1 LELLFLGFFL
11 KSAKTIL
18 LKINILNFYLF
29 VNLPPNLEKM
39 RRILHSFL
47 LILTSI
53 SALAQIPAN
62 YYSTATGTGATLKTQ
77 LKDIITAG
85 HNPGSY
91 GGLWI
96 AYQTTDRDYYYEN
109 DGTILDIYS
118 ERPTAADPYNFTVG
132 TNQCG
137 SYNSESDCYNREHI
151 IPQSLFNEAL
161 PMVADIHFI
170 RATDGYV
177 NNIRGSFPFGNV
189 GVTNYISNNGSKR
202 GSSVSAGYTGTVF
215 EPIDEFKGD
224 IARMIF
230 YFVTRYETQLSGFSS
245 GNMLGNSAYPGLQI
259 WELNQLLAW
268 HNLDPVSP
276 AEIGRNNAS
285 YTYQGN
291 RNPYIDNP
299 NYVNLVWG
307 TPTTDTQAPTTPTN
321 LVANNPTASTVALS
335 WTASTDNVGVTGYD
349 IYANGVLKS
358 TVSGTSTT
366 VQALNS
372 STTYDFYVIAK
383 DAAGNPSA
391 QSNIATETT
400 LAGSGGGTGTCGTE
414 DFENITGTGNGYG
427 IRTWTNNNITWTA
440 TDARID
446 QTITGKAITLQN
458 GSLTSSSISGG
469 IGTLTVTTQRKFGG
483 TSSNLNL
490 QINGTTVGTI
500 PYSDAVTTT
509 TISNINVSGNIII
522 KLINPVASN
531 RVAIDDLS
539 WTCAASLSTVENS
552 KEKAFNIYPNPVK
565 NHELFVKGE
574 NLSKISKAE
583 IYDLSGKLIKNIAN
597 PFKNSNKINLHG
609 VTKGVY
615 ILKTDNNTTKFIV
628 D

>member
-1 LELLFLGFFL
+1 MELLFLGFFL

-245 GNMLGNSAYPGLQI
+245 GNMLGNSAYPGLQT

-307 TPTTDTQAPTTPTN
+307 APTTDTTAPTAPTN
-321 LVANNPTASTVALS
+321 LVANNPTSSTVALS

-427 IRTWTNNNITWTA
+427 TRTWTNNNITWTA

-552 KEKAFNIYPNPVK
+552 KEKTFNIYPNPVK

>member
-245 GNMLGNSAYPGLQI
+245 GNMLGNSAYPGLQT

-307 TPTTDTQAPTTPTN
+307 APTTDTTAPTAPTN
-321 LVANNPTASTVALS
+321 LVANNPTSSTVALS

-366 VQALNS
+366 VQVLNS

-427 IRTWTNNNITWTA
+427 TRTWTNNNITWTA

-539 WTCAASLSTVENS
+539 WTCAASLSTIENS